1 MAIRQDNPLLIL
13 RLKLI
18 SLAVIGAFL
27 ILGLKLWHLMVVQY
41 DLHKALAEQNQIR
54 TIPLIAPRGLVYDRD
69 GQVLIENIHSFS
81 LFLYRDE
88 AQDLGE
94 TVRFLVEGI
103 GIEREALDERLREAQ
118 NYPPFRP
125 LLIKEG
131 LDLDSMAYLLA
142 HQEEHPELRTLQQP
156 MRYYRHGQLAAHLLG
171 YVGEISQR
179 ELDNPRLSGH
189 KPGDIIGKAG
199 IERIHNERVTGEDGY
214 RRALVTSHG
223 QTLEDVSRM
232 PPRSGSELTLSID
245 LDLQTIA
252 DEELGGRAGAVVA
265 LDPRNGEVLVLA
277 SGPSFDPNLF
287 ASGISSA
294 QWKELVE
301 DPNDPL
307 QNRAVQNTFSPGSIF
322 KVIMALAGLETG
334 VVDSST
340 SVYCRG
346 AAVIYGRPFRCW
358 RAGGHGHVRLEEAI
372 QQSCNVYFYLL
383 GRKMGI
389 DAIAKYGHMVGL
401 GSRTGIDLPGE
412 VEGIMPSR
420 EWKRKTLGQPW
431 YDGETI
437 SVSIGQGPVD
447 VTPIQLA
454 RAIGIIATGK
464 TPQLHLTR
472 DADRE
477 VPVNLPISAPQF
489 SAENLAVVRQ
499 GMWRSV
505 NDGGTGRGARVPD
518 FSVCG
523 KTGTAQTIGR
533 EALER
538 LPEEDRARF
547 ETHAWFVGFAPKES
561 PEIVVAVIVQGG
573 GGGGSKAA
581 PLAGKIFQKYYDK
594 YRRSEQ
600 LLQVAQLDD

>member
-1 MAIRQDNPLLIL
+1 MD
-13 RLKLI
+13 
-18 SLAVIGAFL
+18 
-27 ILGLKLWHLMVVQY
+27 
-41 DLHKALAEQNQIR
+41 E
-54 TIPLIAPRGLVYDRD
+54 TI
-69 GQVLIENIHSFS
+69 
-81 LFLYRDE
+81 
-88 AQDLGE
+88 
-94 TVRFLVEGI
+94 RFLVEGI
-103 GIEREALDERLREAQ
+103 GIEREALAERLRDAQ
-118 NYPPFRP
+118 DYPGFRP

-131 LDLDSMAYLLA
+131 LELDSMAYLLA
-142 HQEEHPELRTLQQP
+142 HQAERPELRTFQQP

-179 ELDNPRLSGH
+179 ELDNPRLSDH

-199 IERIHNERVTGEDGY
+199 IERIHNERVTGEDGF

-223 QTLEDVSRM
+223 QTLEDVGRM
-232 PPRSGSELTLSID
+232 PPKSGSELTLTID

-252 DEELGGRAGAVVA
+252 DEELGGRAGGVVA
-265 LDPRNGEVLVLA
+265 IDPRNGEVLVLA

-307 QNRAVQNTFSPGSIF
+307 QNRVVQNTFSPGSIF

-372 QQSCNVYFYLL
+372 QHSCNVYFYLM

-401 GSRTGIDLPGE
+401 GSKTGVDLPGE
-412 VEGIMPSR
+412 VAGIMPSP
-420 EWKRKTLGQPW
+420 EWKRETLGQPW

-437 SVSIGQGPVD
+437 SVSIGQGAVD

-454 RAIGIIATGK
+454 RAIGIVATGK
-464 TPQLHLTR
+464 SPQLHLTR
-472 DADRE
+472 DADLE
-477 VPVNLPISAPQF
+477 VPVKLPSSAPQF

-505 NDGGTGRGARVPD
+505 NDGGTGRGARVPG

-523 KTGTAQTIGR
+523 KTGTAQTISR

-538 LPEEDRARF
+538 LPEEERARF
-547 ETHAWFVGFAPKES
+547 EPNAWFVGFAPKES

-573 GGGGSKAA
+573 GSGGSKAA

-594 YRRSEQ
+594 NRKPEQ
-600 LLQVAQLDD
+600 LLQVAQLNDQ